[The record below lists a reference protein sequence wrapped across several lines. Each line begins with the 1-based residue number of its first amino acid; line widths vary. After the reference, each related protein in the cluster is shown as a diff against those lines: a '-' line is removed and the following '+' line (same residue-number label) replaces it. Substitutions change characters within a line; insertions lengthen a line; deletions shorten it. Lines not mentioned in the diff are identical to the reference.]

1 MRSVLD
7 FVKITILFS
16 INKAILTVSEDTMI
30 DKEVVIELIREAFDG
45 NVYPGDAFLQGS
57 FEGCEPYEE
66 VGFFRGKMD
75 WRTLDAEMLDAHY
88 SALSFFSEAG
98 FKFFLPAY
106 LIADLQDELRTADPL
121 FHLTGGFYVLSVE
134 IPTRSRVFI
143 RRTGGSVLLN
153 PKRYGA
159 MTFGDYARF
168 RLSVFTKEEAKAIV
182 AYLNYVRDRD
192 IHGINRDQ
200 IDAALDFFWLDRV
213 ENAPSE
219 ESLERHLREEEEFVS
234 EIGGNATDNS

>member
-1 MRSVLD
+1 
-7 FVKITILFS
+7 
-16 INKAILTVSEDTMI
+16 
-30 DKEVVIELIREAFDG
+30 
-45 NVYPGDAFLQGS
+45 
-57 FEGCEPYEE
+57 
-66 VGFFRGKMD
+66 
-75 WRTLDAEMLDAHY
+75 MLDAHY
-88 SALSFFSEAG
+88 SALCFFSEAG
-98 FKFFLPAY
+98 FRFFLPAY

-121 FHLTGGFYVLSVE
+121 FHLTGGFYVLSAE

-159 MTFGDYARF
+159 MTFSDYARF

-200 IDAALDFFWLDRV
+200 IDAALDFFWHDRV

-219 ESLERHLREEEEFVS
+219 ESLERHLREEEKFHA
-234 EIGGNATDNS
+234 EIGGSTADNS